1 MLGVLPSWFA
11 APSTFYKPLKI
22 DIVRDKIKFAITK
35 AFNKEKKTLKQILAS
50 LFLHFSFLISNK
62 TNLLKKL
69 PKYTRSVL
77 KRKMNVRTL

>member
-35 AFNKEKKTLKQILAS
+35 AFKKEKKNTKTDTCFFIFTL
-50 LFLHFSFLISNK
+50 FFFD
-62 TNLLKKL
+62 
-69 PKYTRSVL
+69 R
-77 KRKMNVRTL
+77 